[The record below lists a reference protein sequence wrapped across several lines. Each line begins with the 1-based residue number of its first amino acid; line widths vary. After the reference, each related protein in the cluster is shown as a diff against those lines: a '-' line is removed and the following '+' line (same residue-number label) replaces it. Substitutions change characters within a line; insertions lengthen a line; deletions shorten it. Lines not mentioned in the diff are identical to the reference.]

1 MKKFLA
7 LTLLCG
13 AMTLSLSAFTQAYES
28 REVFC
33 GPLEVI
39 DHSYTVTIPRSCS
52 QYIETTLNEF
62 KTNPRACAEVITQM
76 TLIPMSD
83 SILFEMDDIIDSK
96 NMEKCYIGYI
106 DDEDTTVHIN
116 QIESSV
122 SFP

>member
-52 QYIETTLNEF
+52 QYI
-62 KTNPRACAEVITQM
+62 
-76 TLIPMSD
+76 
-83 SILFEMDDIIDSK
+83 
-96 NMEKCYIGYI
+96 
-106 DDEDTTVHIN
+106 DDEGTTVHIN